1 MSAFLNL
8 IALISLITSIVF
20 FVKGFK
26 NKPKFKKAAL
36 FFCATWVL
44 WFVSAMIDPEPT
56 KVNGK
61 QETKAEDKQEEKQE
75 TETKKEERVKQ
86 EEIKKQQE
94 TEKKMK
100 QEETEKQLEAEEKM
114 KQEVAKKQKE
124 TEEKMKQ
131 EETKKQKE
139 AEEKVKQE
147 EAKKKQEA
155 EEKVKQE
162 EAKKKQEVEEK
173 AKEEETKKQLEAEQT
188 KDSGLNEAQAQEK
201 AEQLKLA
208 QGQGARN
215 KDVKLSQLG
224 VQTIKD
230 GIKYTT
236 PVQDIHIEA
245 KDSLTR
251 IVAIMPVGTTK
262 EKAKEV
268 GDSLARQVASFG
280 TMGLYVDLNSPSKD
294 YLGEYWE
301 NFSGDIGIF
310 DSNEK
315 QLARGY
321 INKLNPTKIKW

>member
-26 NKPKFKKAAL
+26 NKLKFKKAAL

-44 WFVSAMIDPEPT
+44 WFVSAMVDPEPT

-61 QETKAEDKQEEKQE
+61 RGTKAEDKQEAKQG
-75 TETKKEERVKQ
+75 
-86 EEIKKQQE
+86 
-94 TEKKMK
+94 
-100 QEETEKQLEAEEKM
+100 
-114 KQEVAKKQKE
+114 
-124 TEEKMKQ
+124 
-131 EETKKQKE
+131 

-147 EAKKKQEA
+147 EAKKQQEAEEKVRQEEAKKQQEVEEKVKQEEAKKQQEA

-162 EAKKKQEVEEK
+162 ETKKQQELDEK
-173 AKEEETKKQLEAEQT
+173 AKEEETKKQQEAEQT

-201 AEQLKLA
+201 AEQLKMA

-236 PVQDIHIEA
+236 SVQDIHIEA

-262 EKAKEV
+262 EQAKEV

-280 TMGLYVDLNSPSKD
+280 TLGLYVDLHSPSKE

>member
-26 NKPKFKKAAL
+26 NKLKFKKAAL

-44 WFVSAMIDPEPT
+44 WFVSAMVDPEPT

-61 QETKAEDKQEEKQE
+61 RGTKAEDKQEAKQE
-75 TETKKEERVKQ
+75 AEEKVKQ
-86 EEIKKQQE
+86 EKAKKQQE
-94 TEKKMK
+94 
-100 QEETEKQLEAEEKM
+100 AEEKVR
-114 KQEVAKKQKE
+114 QEEAKKQQE
-124 TEEKMKQ
+124 VEEKVRQ
-131 EETKKQKE
+131 EEAKKQQEVEEKVRQEE
-139 AEEKVKQE
+139 AKKQQEVEEKVRQEEAKKQQEVEEKVKQE
-147 EAKKKQEA
+147 EAKKQQELD
-155 EEKVKQE
+155 
-162 EAKKKQEVEEK
+162 EK
-173 AKEEETKKQLEAEQT
+173 AKEEEIKKQQEAEQT

-201 AEQLKLA
+201 AEQLKMA

-236 PVQDIHIEA
+236 SVQDIHIEA

-262 EKAKEV
+262 EQAKEV

-280 TMGLYVDLNSPSKD
+280 TLGLYVDLHSPSTE

>member
-1 MSAFLNL
+1 MSALLNL

-20 FVKGFK
+20 LGKGFK

-61 QETKAEDKQEEKQE
+61 QEAKAEDKQEAKQE
-75 TETKKEERVKQ
+75 TETKKEEQ
-86 EEIKKQQE
+86 
-94 TEKKMK
+94 
-100 QEETEKQLEAEEKM
+100 A
-114 KQEVAKKQKE
+114 
-124 TEEKMKQ
+124 
-131 EETKKQKE
+131 
-139 AEEKVKQE
+139 KQE

-155 EEKVKQE
+155 EEKMQQE
-162 EAKKKQEVEEK
+162 ETKKKQEVEE
-173 AKEEETKKQLEAEQT
+173 T
-188 KDSGLNEAQAQEK
+188 KDSGLNEAQTQAQEK
-201 AEQLKLA
+201 VEQLKSA
-208 QGQGARN
+208 QGQGARS
-215 KDVKLSQLG
+215 KDFKLSQLG

-262 EKAKEV
+262 EQAKEV

-280 TMGLYVDLNSPSKD
+280 TMGLYVDLHSPSKD

>member
-1 MSAFLNL
+1 MEYKNNLEEIHMSAFLNL

-36 FFCATWVL
+36 FFCATWAL

-61 QETKAEDKQEEKQE
+61 QED
-75 TETKKEERVKQ
+75 
-86 EEIKKQQE
+86 
-94 TEKKMK
+94 
-100 QEETEKQLEAEEKM
+100 
-114 KQEVAKKQKE
+114 
-124 TEEKMKQ
+124 
-131 EETKKQKE
+131 
-139 AEEKVKQE
+139 KQE
-147 EAKKKQEA
+147 EAKKQQEA
-155 EEKVKQE
+155 EEKKKQE
-162 EAKKKQEVEEK
+162 EAKKQQEVEEK
-173 AKEEETKKQLEAEQT
+173 KKQEEANKQQEVEEKEKEEETKKQQEAEQA
-188 KDSGLNEAQAQEK
+188 KDSGLNEVQAQEK

-230 GIKYTT
+230 GIQYTT

-262 EKAKEV
+262 EQAKEV

-280 TMGLYVDLNSPSKD
+280 TMGLYVDLHSPSKD

-321 INKLNPTKIKW
+321 IDKLNPTKIKW

>member
-26 NKPKFKKAAL
+26 NKLKFKKAAL
-36 FFCATWVL
+36 LFCATWVL
-44 WFVSAMIDPEPT
+44 WFVSAMADPEPT

-61 QETKAEDKQEEKQE
+61 RGTKAEDKQE
-75 TETKKEERVKQ
+75 
-86 EEIKKQQE
+86 
-94 TEKKMK
+94 
-100 QEETEKQLEAEEKM
+100 A
-114 KQEVAKKQKE
+114 
-124 TEEKMKQ
+124 
-131 EETKKQKE
+131 
-139 AEEKVKQE
+139 
-147 EAKKKQEA
+147 KQEA

-162 EAKKKQEVEEK
+162 EAKKQEEAEEKVRQEEAKKQQEVEEKVKQEEAKKQQEAEEKVKQEETKKQQELDEK
-173 AKEEETKKQLEAEQT
+173 AKEEETKKLQEAEQT

-201 AEQLKLA
+201 AEQLKMV

-236 PVQDIHIEA
+236 SVQDIHIEA

-262 EKAKEV
+262 EQAKEV

-280 TMGLYVDLNSPSKD
+280 TLGLYVDLHSPSK
-294 YLGEYWE
+294 EYWE

>member
-20 FVKGFK
+20 FGKGFK

-61 QETKAEDKQEEKQE
+61 QEAKAEDKQEEKQE
-75 TETKKEERVKQ
+75 TETKKEEKA
-86 EEIKKQQE
+86 
-94 TEKKMK
+94 K
-100 QEETEKQLEAEEKM
+100 QEETKKKQEAEEKAKQEETKKKQEAEEKM
-114 KQEVAKKQKE
+114 KL
-124 TEEKMKQ
+124 
-131 EETKKQKE
+131 
-139 AEEKVKQE
+139 E

-155 EEKVKQE
+155 EEKAKQEETKKKQEAEEKIKQE

-173 AKEEETKKQLEAEQT
+173 MKQEEAKKKQEVEETK
-188 KDSGLNEAQAQEK
+188 DSELNEAQAQEK
-201 AEQLKLA
+201 AEQSKIA

-262 EKAKEV
+262 EQAKEV

-280 TMGLYVDLNSPSKD
+280 TMGLYVDLHSPSKD

>member
-61 QETKAEDKQEEKQE
+61 QET
-75 TETKKEERVKQ
+75 ETKKEEKAKQ
-86 EEIKKQQE
+86 EEDKKQQ
-94 TEKKMK
+94 
-100 QEETEKQLEAEEKM
+100 EAEEKM
-114 KQEVAKKQKE
+114 KQEEAKKQQE
-124 TEEKMKQ
+124 AEEKMKQ
-131 EETKKQKE
+131 EEAKKQQE
-139 AEEKVKQE
+139 AEEKMKQE
-147 EAKKKQEA
+147 EAKKQQEA
-155 EEKVKQE
+155 EEKMKQE
-162 EAKKKQEVEEK
+162 EAKKQQEAEEKMKQEEAKKQQEAEEK
-173 AKEEETKKQLEAEQT
+173 MKQEEAKKQQEAEQA
-188 KDSGLNEAQAQEK
+188 KDSGLNEVQAQEK

-262 EKAKEV
+262 EQAKEV

-280 TMGLYVDLNSPSKD
+280 TMGLYVDLHSPSKD

>member
-20 FVKGFK
+20 FWKGFK

-61 QETKAEDKQEEKQE
+61 QEAKAEDKQEGKQK
-75 TETKKEERVKQ
+75 TETKKEEKA
-86 EEIKKQQE
+86 
-94 TEKKMK
+94 K
-100 QEETEKQLEAEEKM
+100 QEET
-114 KQEVAKKQKE
+114 
-124 TEEKMKQ
+124 
-131 EETKKQKE
+131 
-139 AEEKVKQE
+139 
-147 EAKKKQEA
+147 KKKQEA
-155 EEKVKQE
+155 EEKAKQEETKKKQEAEEKMKQE

-173 AKEEETKKQLEAEQT
+173 MKQEEAKKKQEVEETK
-188 KDSGLNEAQAQEK
+188 DSELNEAQAQEK
-201 AEQLKLA
+201 AEQLKIA

-262 EKAKEV
+262 EQAKEV

-280 TMGLYVDLNSPSKD
+280 TMGLYVDLHSPSKD

>member
-1 MSAFLNL
+1 MEYKNNLEEIHMSAFLNL

-26 NKPKFKKAAL
+26 NKPKFKKATL
-36 FFCATWVL
+36 FFCATWAL

-61 QETKAEDKQEEKQE
+61 QQNKQE
-75 TETKKEERVKQ
+75 
-86 EEIKKQQE
+86 
-94 TEKKMK
+94 
-100 QEETEKQLEAEEKM
+100 EAEEK
-114 KQEVAKKQKE
+114 K
-124 TEEKMKQ
+124 
-131 EETKKQKE
+131 
-139 AEEKVKQE
+139 KQE
-147 EAKKKQEA
+147 EAKKQQEV
-155 EEKVKQE
+155 EEKKKQE
-162 EAKKKQEVEEK
+162 EAKKQQEVEEK
-173 AKEEETKKQLEAEQT
+173 KKQEEAKKQQEVEEKKKQEEAKKQQEVEEKEKEEETKKQQEAEQA
-188 KDSGLNEAQAQEK
+188 KDSGLNEVQAQEK

-230 GIKYTT
+230 GIQYTT

-251 IVAIMPVGTTK
+251 IVAIMPAGTTK
-262 EKAKEV
+262 EQAKEV

-280 TMGLYVDLNSPSKD
+280 TMGLYVDLHSPSKD

-315 QLARGY
+315 KLARGY
-321 INKLNPTKIKW
+321 IDKLNPTKIKW

>member
-61 QETKAEDKQEEKQE
+61 QETEP
-75 TETKKEERVKQ
+75 KKEEK
-86 EEIKKQQE
+86 
-94 TEKKMK
+94 
-100 QEETEKQLEAEEKM
+100 A
-114 KQEVAKKQKE
+114 
-124 TEEKMKQ
+124 
-131 EETKKQKE
+131 
-139 AEEKVKQE
+139 KQE
-147 EAKKKQEA
+147 EAKKQQEA

-162 EAKKKQEVEEK
+162 EAKKQQEVEEK
-173 AKEEETKKQLEAEQT
+173 MKQEEAKKQQEAEEKMKQEEAKKQQEVEEKMKQEEAKKQQEAEEKMKQEEAKKQQEAEQA
-188 KDSGLNEAQAQEK
+188 KDSGLNEVQAQEK

-262 EKAKEV
+262 EQAKEV

-280 TMGLYVDLNSPSKD
+280 TMGLYVDLHSPSKD

>member
-61 QETKAEDKQEEKQE
+61 QEDKQEAKQE
-75 TETKKEERVKQ
+75 TETKKEEK
-86 EEIKKQQE
+86 
-94 TEKKMK
+94 
-100 QEETEKQLEAEEKM
+100 A
-114 KQEVAKKQKE
+114 
-124 TEEKMKQ
+124 
-131 EETKKQKE
+131 
-139 AEEKVKQE
+139 KQE
-147 EAKKKQEA
+147 EAKKQQEA
-155 EEKVKQE
+155 EEKKKQE
-162 EAKKKQEVEEK
+162 EAKKQQEVEEK
-173 AKEEETKKQLEAEQT
+173 EKQEEAKKQQEVEEKKKQEEAKKQQEVEEKEKEKEEETQKEQEAEQA
-188 KDSGLNEAQAQEK
+188 KDSGLNEVQAQEK

-230 GIKYTT
+230 GIQYTT

-262 EKAKEV
+262 EQAKEV

-280 TMGLYVDLNSPSKD
+280 TMGLYVDLHSPSKD

-321 INKLNPTKIKW
+321 IDKLNPTKIKW

>member
-44 WFVSAMIDPEPT
+44 WFISAMVDPEPT

-61 QETKAEDKQEEKQE
+61 RETKAEDKQEAKQE
-75 TETKKEERVKQ
+75 TETKKEEKTKQ
-86 EEIKKQQE
+86 EEAKKQQE
-94 TEKKMK
+94 AEEKEK
-100 QEETEKQLEAEEKM
+100 QEEAKKQQEAEEK
-114 KQEVAKKQKE
+114 A
-124 TEEKMKQ
+124 KQ
-131 EETKKQKE
+131 EETKKQQE
-139 AEEKVKQE
+139 AEEKEKQE
-147 EAKKKQEA
+147 EAKKQ
-155 EEKVKQE
+155 
-162 EAKKKQEVEEK
+162 QEVEEK
-173 AKEEETKKQLEAEQT
+173 AKEEEIKKQQEAEQT
-188 KDSGLNEAQAQEK
+188 KDSELNEAQAQEK
-201 AEQLKLA
+201 AEQLKMA
-208 QGQGARN
+208 QGEGARN
-215 KDVKLSQLG
+215 KDIKLSQLG

-236 PVQDIHIEA
+236 SVQDIHIEA

-262 EKAKEV
+262 EQAKQV

-280 TMGLYVDLNSPSKD
+280 TLGLYVDLHSPSKD

-301 NFSGDIGIF
+301 NFSGDIGMF

>member
-26 NKPKFKKAAL
+26 NKLKFKKAAL

-44 WFVSAMIDPEPT
+44 WFVSAMVDPEPT

-61 QETKAEDKQEEKQE
+61 RGTKAEDKQE
-75 TETKKEERVKQ
+75 
-86 EEIKKQQE
+86 
-94 TEKKMK
+94 
-100 QEETEKQLEAEEKM
+100 A
-114 KQEVAKKQKE
+114 
-124 TEEKMKQ
+124 
-131 EETKKQKE
+131 
-139 AEEKVKQE
+139 
-147 EAKKKQEA
+147 KQEA

-162 EAKKKQEVEEK
+162 EAKKQQEAEEKVRQEEAKKQQEVEEKVKQEEAKKQQEAEEKVKQEETKKQQELDEK
-173 AKEEETKKQLEAEQT
+173 AKEEETKKQQEAEQT

-201 AEQLKLA
+201 AEQLKMA

-215 KDVKLSQLG
+215 KDIKLSQLG

-236 PVQDIHIEA
+236 SVQDIHIEA

-280 TMGLYVDLNSPSKD
+280 TLGLYVDLHSPSKE

>member
-100 QEETEKQLEAEEKM
+100 QEETEKQLE
-114 KQEVAKKQKE
+114 

-131 EETKKQKE
+131 EETKKQK
-139 AEEKVKQE
+139 
-147 EAKKKQEA
+147 EA

>member
-36 FFCATWVL
+36 FFCATWAL

-61 QETKAEDKQEEKQE
+61 QED
-75 TETKKEERVKQ
+75 
-86 EEIKKQQE
+86 
-94 TEKKMK
+94 
-100 QEETEKQLEAEEKM
+100 
-114 KQEVAKKQKE
+114 
-124 TEEKMKQ
+124 
-131 EETKKQKE
+131 
-139 AEEKVKQE
+139 KQE
-147 EAKKKQEA
+147 EAKKQQEA
-155 EEKVKQE
+155 EEKKKQE
-162 EAKKKQEVEEK
+162 EAKKQQEAEEKKKQEEAKKQQEAEEKKKQEEAKKQQEVEEK
-173 AKEEETKKQLEAEQT
+173 KKQEEAKKQLEVEEKKKQEEAKKQLEVEEKEKEKEKEEETKKQQEAEQA
-188 KDSGLNEAQAQEK
+188 KDSGLNEVQAQEK

-230 GIKYTT
+230 GIQYTT

-262 EKAKEV
+262 EQAKEV

-280 TMGLYVDLNSPSKD
+280 TMGLYVDLHSPSKD

-321 INKLNPTKIKW
+321 IDKLNPTKIKW

>member
-44 WFVSAMIDPEPT
+44 WFISAMVDPEPT

-61 QETKAEDKQEEKQE
+61 RETKAEDKQEAKQE
-75 TETKKEERVKQ
+75 TETKKEEKTKQ
-86 EEIKKQQE
+86 EEAKKQQ
-94 TEKKMK
+94 
-100 QEETEKQLEAEEKM
+100 
-114 KQEVAKKQKE
+114 
-124 TEEKMKQ
+124 
-131 EETKKQKE
+131 E

-147 EAKKKQEA
+147 ETKKQQEA

-162 EAKKKQEVEEK
+162 EAKKQQEVEEK
-173 AKEEETKKQLEAEQT
+173 AKEEEIKKQQEAEQT
-188 KDSGLNEAQAQEK
+188 KDSELNEAQAQEK
-201 AEQLKLA
+201 AEQLKMA
-208 QGQGARN
+208 QGEGARN
-215 KDVKLSQLG
+215 KDIKLSQLG

-236 PVQDIHIEA
+236 SVQDIHIEA

-262 EKAKEV
+262 EQAKQV

-280 TMGLYVDLNSPSKD
+280 TLGLYVDLHSPSKD

>member
-1 MSAFLNL
+1 
-8 IALISLITSIVF
+8 
-20 FVKGFK
+20 
-26 NKPKFKKAAL
+26 
-36 FFCATWVL
+36 
-44 WFVSAMIDPEPT
+44 MIDPEPT

-61 QETKAEDKQEEKQE
+61 QEDKQEAKQE
-75 TETKKEERVKQ
+75 TETKKEEK
-86 EEIKKQQE
+86 
-94 TEKKMK
+94 
-100 QEETEKQLEAEEKM
+100 A
-114 KQEVAKKQKE
+114 
-124 TEEKMKQ
+124 
-131 EETKKQKE
+131 
-139 AEEKVKQE
+139 KQE
-147 EAKKKQEA
+147 EAKKQQEA
-155 EEKVKQE
+155 EEKKKQE
-162 EAKKKQEVEEK
+162 EAKKQQEVEEK
-173 AKEEETKKQLEAEQT
+173 EKQEEAKKQQEVEEKKKQEEAKKQQEVEEKEKEKEEETQKEQEAEQA
-188 KDSGLNEAQAQEK
+188 KDSGLNEVQAQEK

-230 GIKYTT
+230 GIQYTT

-262 EKAKEV
+262 EQAKEV

-280 TMGLYVDLNSPSKD
+280 TMGLYVDLHSPSKD

-310 DSNEK
+310 DNNEK

-321 INKLNPTKIKW
+321 IDKLNPTKIKW

>member
-26 NKPKFKKAAL
+26 NKPKFKKATL

-61 QETKAEDKQEEKQE
+61 QEAKVADKQEAKQE
-75 TETKKEERVKQ
+75 IETKKEEKAKQ
-86 EEIKKQQE
+86 EEAKKQQ
-94 TEKKMK
+94 
-100 QEETEKQLEAEEKM
+100 EAEEKM
-114 KQEVAKKQKE
+114 KQEEAKKQQE
-124 TEEKMKQ
+124 AEEKMKQ
-131 EETKKQKE
+131 EEAKKQQE
-139 AEEKVKQE
+139 AEEKMKQE
-147 EAKKKQEA
+147 EAKKQQEA
-155 EEKVKQE
+155 EEK
-162 EAKKKQEVEEK
+162 EK
-173 AKEEETKKQLEAEQT
+173 EKEKEEETKKQQEAEQA
-188 KDSGLNEAQAQEK
+188 KDNGLNEVQAQEK

-230 GIKYTT
+230 GIQYTT

-251 IVAIMPVGTTK
+251 IVAIMPAGTTK
-262 EKAKEV
+262 EQAKEV

-280 TMGLYVDLNSPSKD
+280 TMGLYVDLHSPSKD

-321 INKLNPTKIKW
+321 IDKLNPTKIKW

>member
-61 QETKAEDKQEEKQE
+61 QETEP
-75 TETKKEERVKQ
+75 KKEEK
-86 EEIKKQQE
+86 
-94 TEKKMK
+94 
-100 QEETEKQLEAEEKM
+100 A
-114 KQEVAKKQKE
+114 
-124 TEEKMKQ
+124 
-131 EETKKQKE
+131 
-139 AEEKVKQE
+139 KQE
-147 EAKKKQEA
+147 EAKKQQEA

-162 EAKKKQEVEEK
+162 EVEEKMKQEEAKKQQEAEEKMKQEEAKKQQEAEEKRKQEEAKKQQEVEEK
-173 AKEEETKKQLEAEQT
+173 MKQEEAKKQQEAEEKRKQEEAKKQQEAEQA
-188 KDSGLNEAQAQEK
+188 KDSGLNEVQAQEK

-262 EKAKEV
+262 EQAKEV

-280 TMGLYVDLNSPSKD
+280 TMGLYVDLHSPSKD

>member
-26 NKPKFKKAAL
+26 NKPKFKKATL
-36 FFCATWVL
+36 FFCATWAL

-61 QETKAEDKQEEKQE
+61 QQNKQE
-75 TETKKEERVKQ
+75 
-86 EEIKKQQE
+86 
-94 TEKKMK
+94 
-100 QEETEKQLEAEEKM
+100 EAEEK
-114 KQEVAKKQKE
+114 K
-124 TEEKMKQ
+124 
-131 EETKKQKE
+131 
-139 AEEKVKQE
+139 KQE
-147 EAKKKQEA
+147 EAKKQQEV
-155 EEKVKQE
+155 EEKKKQE
-162 EAKKKQEVEEK
+162 EAKKQQEVEEK
-173 AKEEETKKQLEAEQT
+173 KKQEEAKKQQEVEEKKKQEEAKKRQEVEEKEKEEETEKQQEAEQA
-188 KDSGLNEAQAQEK
+188 KDSGLNEVQAQEK

-230 GIKYTT
+230 GIQYTT

-251 IVAIMPVGTTK
+251 IVAIMPAGTTK
-262 EKAKEV
+262 EQAKEV

-280 TMGLYVDLNSPSKD
+280 TMGLYVDLHSPSKD

-321 INKLNPTKIKW
+321 IDKLNPTKIKW

>member
-1 MSAFLNL
+1 MEYKNNLEGIHMSAFLNL

-26 NKPKFKKAAL
+26 NKTKFKKAAL

-61 QETKAEDKQEEKQE
+61 QEDKQEAKQE
-75 TETKKEERVKQ
+75 TETKKEEK
-86 EEIKKQQE
+86 
-94 TEKKMK
+94 
-100 QEETEKQLEAEEKM
+100 A
-114 KQEVAKKQKE
+114 
-124 TEEKMKQ
+124 
-131 EETKKQKE
+131 
-139 AEEKVKQE
+139 KQE
-147 EAKKKQEA
+147 EAKKQQEA
-155 EEKVKQE
+155 EEKKKQE
-162 EAKKKQEVEEK
+162 EAKKQQEVEEK
-173 AKEEETKKQLEAEQT
+173 EKQEEAKKQQEVEEKKKQEEAKKQQEVEEKEKEKEEETQKEQEAEQA
-188 KDSGLNEAQAQEK
+188 KDSGLNEVQAQEK

-230 GIKYTT
+230 GIQYTT

-262 EKAKEV
+262 EQAKEV

-280 TMGLYVDLNSPSKD
+280 TMGLYVDLHSPSKD

-310 DSNEK
+310 DNNEK

-321 INKLNPTKIKW
+321 IDKLNPTKIKW

>member
-1 MSAFLNL
+1 MEYKNNLEGIHMSAFLNL

-26 NKPKFKKAAL
+26 NKTKFKKAAL

-61 QETKAEDKQEEKQE
+61 QEDKQEAKQE
-75 TETKKEERVKQ
+75 TETKKEEK
-86 EEIKKQQE
+86 
-94 TEKKMK
+94 
-100 QEETEKQLEAEEKM
+100 A
-114 KQEVAKKQKE
+114 
-124 TEEKMKQ
+124 
-131 EETKKQKE
+131 
-139 AEEKVKQE
+139 KQE
-147 EAKKKQEA
+147 EAKKQQEA
-155 EEKVKQE
+155 EEKKKQE
-162 EAKKKQEVEEK
+162 EAKKQQEVEEK
-173 AKEEETKKQLEAEQT
+173 EKQEEAKKQQEVEEKEKEKEEETQKEQEAEQA
-188 KDSGLNEAQAQEK
+188 KDSGLNEVQAQEK

-230 GIKYTT
+230 GIQYTT

-262 EKAKEV
+262 EQAKEV

-280 TMGLYVDLNSPSKD
+280 TMGLYVDLHSPSKD

-310 DSNEK
+310 DNNEK

-321 INKLNPTKIKW
+321 IDKLNPTKIKW

>member
-26 NKPKFKKAAL
+26 NKPKFKKATL

-61 QETKAEDKQEEKQE
+61 QEAKAVDKQEAKQE
-75 TETKKEERVKQ
+75 IETKK
-86 EEIKKQQE
+86 
-94 TEKKMK
+94 
-100 QEETEKQLEAEEKM
+100 
-114 KQEVAKKQKE
+114 
-124 TEEKMKQ
+124 
-131 EETKKQKE
+131 
-139 AEEKVKQE
+139 EEKVKQE
-147 EAKKKQEA
+147 EAKKQQEA

-162 EAKKKQEVEEK
+162 EAKKQQEAEEKMKQEEVKKQQEAEEK
-173 AKEEETKKQLEAEQT
+173 IKQEEVKKQQEAEEKIKQEEVKKQQEAEEK
-188 KDSGLNEAQAQEK
+188 KDSGLNEVQAQEK

-236 PVQDIHIEA
+236 PAQDIHIEA

-280 TMGLYVDLNSPSKD
+280 TMGLYVDLRSPSKD

>member
-61 QETKAEDKQEEKQE
+61 QEDKQEAKQE
-75 TETKKEERVKQ
+75 TETKKEEK
-86 EEIKKQQE
+86 
-94 TEKKMK
+94 
-100 QEETEKQLEAEEKM
+100 A
-114 KQEVAKKQKE
+114 
-124 TEEKMKQ
+124 
-131 EETKKQKE
+131 
-139 AEEKVKQE
+139 KQE
-147 EAKKKQEA
+147 EAKKQQEA
-155 EEKVKQE
+155 EEKKKQE
-162 EAKKKQEVEEK
+162 EAKKQQEVEEK
-173 AKEEETKKQLEAEQT
+173 EKQEEAKKQQEVEEKKKQEEAKKQQEVEEKQKEKEKEKEEETQKEQEAEQA
-188 KDSGLNEAQAQEK
+188 KDSGLNEVQAQEK

-230 GIKYTT
+230 GIQYTT

-262 EKAKEV
+262 EQAKEV

-280 TMGLYVDLNSPSKD
+280 TMGLYVDLHSPSKD

-321 INKLNPTKIKW
+321 IDKLNPTKIKW

>member
-26 NKPKFKKAAL
+26 NKPKFKKATL

-61 QETKAEDKQEEKQE
+61 QENKQEEA
-75 TETKKEERVKQ
+75 
-86 EEIKKQQE
+86 KKQQE
-94 TEKKMK
+94 VEGKKK
-100 QEETEKQLEAEEKM
+100 QEE
-114 KQEVAKKQKE
+114 AKKQQEVEGK
-124 TEEKMKQ
+124 KKQ
-131 EETKKQKE
+131 EETKKQQE
-139 AEEKVKQE
+139 VEEKKKQE
-147 EAKKKQEA
+147 EAKKQ
-155 EEKVKQE
+155 
-162 EAKKKQEVEEK
+162 QEVEEK
-173 AKEEETKKQLEAEQT
+173 EKEKEKEEETKKQQEAEQA
-188 KDSGLNEAQAQEK
+188 KDNGLNEVQAQEK

-230 GIKYTT
+230 GIQYTT

-251 IVAIMPVGTTK
+251 IVAIMPAGTTK
-262 EKAKEV
+262 EQAKEV

-280 TMGLYVDLNSPSKD
+280 TMGLYVDLHSPSKD

-321 INKLNPTKIKW
+321 IDKLNPTKIKW

>member
-1 MSAFLNL
+1 MNKIIKQKVEYKNNLEGIHMSAFLNL

-61 QETKAEDKQEEKQE
+61 QEDKQEAKQE
-75 TETKKEERVKQ
+75 TETKKEEK
-86 EEIKKQQE
+86 
-94 TEKKMK
+94 
-100 QEETEKQLEAEEKM
+100 A
-114 KQEVAKKQKE
+114 
-124 TEEKMKQ
+124 
-131 EETKKQKE
+131 
-139 AEEKVKQE
+139 KQE
-147 EAKKKQEA
+147 EAKKQQEA
-155 EEKVKQE
+155 EEKKKQE
-162 EAKKKQEVEEK
+162 EAKKQQEVEEK
-173 AKEEETKKQLEAEQT
+173 EKQEEAKKQQEVEEKKKQEEAKKQQEVEEKEKEKEEETQKEQEAEQA
-188 KDSGLNEAQAQEK
+188 KDSGLNEVQAQEK

-230 GIKYTT
+230 GIQYTT

-262 EKAKEV
+262 EQAKEV

-280 TMGLYVDLNSPSKD
+280 TMGLYVDLHSPSKD

-321 INKLNPTKIKW
+321 IDKLNPTKIKW

>member
-26 NKPKFKKAAL
+26 NKPKFKKATL
-36 FFCATWVL
+36 FFCATWAL

-61 QETKAEDKQEEKQE
+61 QQNKQEEVE
-75 TETKKEERVKQ
+75 
-86 EEIKKQQE
+86 
-94 TEKKMK
+94 EKK
-100 QEETEKQLEAEEKM
+100 
-114 KQEVAKKQKE
+114 
-124 TEEKMKQ
+124 
-131 EETKKQKE
+131 
-139 AEEKVKQE
+139 KQE
-147 EAKKKQEA
+147 EAKKQQEV
-155 EEKVKQE
+155 EEKKKQE
-162 EAKKKQEVEEK
+162 EAKKQQEVEEK
-173 AKEEETKKQLEAEQT
+173 KKQEEAKKQQEVEEKEKEEETKKQQEAEQA
-188 KDSGLNEAQAQEK
+188 KDSGLNEVQAQEK

-230 GIKYTT
+230 GIQYTT

-251 IVAIMPVGTTK
+251 IVAIMPAGTTK
-262 EKAKEV
+262 EQAKEV

-280 TMGLYVDLNSPSKD
+280 TMGLYVDLHSPSKD

-315 QLARGY
+315 KLARGY
-321 INKLNPTKIKW
+321 IDKLNPTKIKW

>member
-1 MSAFLNL
+1 MEYKNNLEGIHLSAFLNL

-36 FFCATWVL
+36 FFCATWAL

-61 QETKAEDKQEEKQE
+61 QED
-75 TETKKEERVKQ
+75 
-86 EEIKKQQE
+86 
-94 TEKKMK
+94 
-100 QEETEKQLEAEEKM
+100 
-114 KQEVAKKQKE
+114 
-124 TEEKMKQ
+124 
-131 EETKKQKE
+131 
-139 AEEKVKQE
+139 KQE
-147 EAKKKQEA
+147 EAKKQQEA
-155 EEKVKQE
+155 EEKKKQE
-162 EAKKKQEVEEK
+162 EAKKQQEVEEK
-173 AKEEETKKQLEAEQT
+173 EKEKEKEEETKKQQEAEQA
-188 KDSGLNEAQAQEK
+188 KDSGLNEVQAQEK

-230 GIKYTT
+230 GIQYTT

-262 EKAKEV
+262 EQAKEV

-280 TMGLYVDLNSPSKD
+280 TMGLYVDLHSPSKD

-321 INKLNPTKIKW
+321 IDKLNPTKIKW

>member
-56 KVNGK
+56 RVNG
-61 QETKAEDKQEEKQE
+61 KQE
-75 TETKKEERVKQ
+75 TETKKEEKAKQ
-86 EEIKKQQE
+86 EEAKKQQ
-94 TEKKMK
+94 
-100 QEETEKQLEAEEKM
+100 EAEEKM
-114 KQEVAKKQKE
+114 KQEEAKKQQE
-124 TEEKMKQ
+124 AEEKMKQ
-131 EETKKQKE
+131 EEAKKQQE
-139 AEEKVKQE
+139 AEEKMKQE
-147 EAKKKQEA
+147 EAKKQ
-155 EEKVKQE
+155 
-162 EAKKKQEVEEK
+162 QEVEEKAKEK
-173 AKEEETKKQLEAEQT
+173 AKEEETKKQQEAEQA
-188 KDSGLNEAQAQEK
+188 KDSGLNEVQAQEK

-262 EKAKEV
+262 EQAKEV

-280 TMGLYVDLNSPSKD
+280 TMGLYADLHSPSKD

-321 INKLNPTKIKW
+321 IDKLNPTKIKW

>member
-26 NKPKFKKAAL
+26 NKLKFKKAAL

-44 WFVSAMIDPEPT
+44 WFVSAMVDPEPT

-61 QETKAEDKQEEKQE
+61 RGTKAEDKQE
-75 TETKKEERVKQ
+75 
-86 EEIKKQQE
+86 
-94 TEKKMK
+94 
-100 QEETEKQLEAEEKM
+100 A
-114 KQEVAKKQKE
+114 
-124 TEEKMKQ
+124 
-131 EETKKQKE
+131 
-139 AEEKVKQE
+139 
-147 EAKKKQEA
+147 KQEA

-162 EAKKKQEVEEK
+162 EAKKQQGAEEKVKQEEAKKQQEAEEKVKQEEAKKQQEAEEKVKQEETKKQQELDEK
-173 AKEEETKKQLEAEQT
+173 AKEEETKKLQEAEQT

-201 AEQLKLA
+201 AEQLKMA

-236 PVQDIHIEA
+236 SVQDIHIEA

-262 EKAKEV
+262 EQAKEV

-280 TMGLYVDLNSPSKD
+280 TLGLYVDLHSPSKE

>member
-1 MSAFLNL
+1 MEYKNNLEGIHLSAFLNL

-36 FFCATWVL
+36 FFCATWAL

-61 QETKAEDKQEEKQE
+61 QED
-75 TETKKEERVKQ
+75 
-86 EEIKKQQE
+86 
-94 TEKKMK
+94 
-100 QEETEKQLEAEEKM
+100 
-114 KQEVAKKQKE
+114 
-124 TEEKMKQ
+124 
-131 EETKKQKE
+131 
-139 AEEKVKQE
+139 KQE
-147 EAKKKQEA
+147 EAKKQQEA
-155 EEKVKQE
+155 EEKKKQE
-162 EAKKKQEVEEK
+162 EAKKQQEAEEKKKQEEAKKQQEVEEK
-173 AKEEETKKQLEAEQT
+173 AKEKEKEEETKKQQEAEQA
-188 KDSGLNEAQAQEK
+188 KDSGLNEVQAQEK

-230 GIKYTT
+230 GIQYTT

-262 EKAKEV
+262 EQAKEV

-280 TMGLYVDLNSPSKD
+280 TMGLYVDLHSPSKD

-321 INKLNPTKIKW
+321 IDKLNPTKIKW

>member
-20 FVKGFK
+20 FGKGFK

-44 WFVSAMIDPEPT
+44 WFVSAMLDPEPT

-61 QETKAEDKQEEKQE
+61 QEAKAEDKQEEKQE
-75 TETKKEERVKQ
+75 TETKKEEKA
-86 EEIKKQQE
+86 
-94 TEKKMK
+94 K
-100 QEETEKQLEAEEKM
+100 QEETKK
-114 KQEVAKKQKE
+114 KQEA
-124 TEEKMKQ
+124 EEKMKQ
-131 EETKKQKE
+131 EETKKKQE
-139 AEEKVKQE
+139 AEEKMKQE

-155 EEKVKQE
+155 EEKMKQE

-173 AKEEETKKQLEAEQT
+173 
-188 KDSGLNEAQAQEK
+188 KDSELNEAQAQEK
-201 AEQLKLA
+201 AEQSKIA

-262 EKAKEV
+262 EQAKEV

-280 TMGLYVDLNSPSKD
+280 TMGLYVDLHSPSKD

>member
-1 MSAFLNL
+1 
-8 IALISLITSIVF
+8 
-20 FVKGFK
+20 
-26 NKPKFKKAAL
+26 
-36 FFCATWVL
+36 
-44 WFVSAMIDPEPT
+44 MIDPEPT

-61 QETKAEDKQEEKQE
+61 QEAKAEDKQEEKQE

-131 EETKKQKE
+131 EETKKQK
-139 AEEKVKQE
+139 
-147 EAKKKQEA
+147 EA

>member
-44 WFVSAMIDPEPT
+44 WFISAMVDPEPT

-61 QETKAEDKQEEKQE
+61 RETNAEDKQEAKQE
-75 TETKKEERVKQ
+75 TETKKEEKTKQ
-86 EEIKKQQE
+86 EEAKKQQ
-94 TEKKMK
+94 
-100 QEETEKQLEAEEKM
+100 
-114 KQEVAKKQKE
+114 
-124 TEEKMKQ
+124 
-131 EETKKQKE
+131 E

-147 EAKKKQEA
+147 ETKKQQEA

-162 EAKKKQEVEEK
+162 EAKKQQEAEEKVKQEEAKKQQEVEEK
-173 AKEEETKKQLEAEQT
+173 AKEEEIKKQQEAEQT
-188 KDSGLNEAQAQEK
+188 KDSELNEAQAQEK
-201 AEQLKLA
+201 AEQLKMA
-208 QGQGARN
+208 QGEGARN
-215 KDVKLSQLG
+215 KDIKLSQLG

-236 PVQDIHIEA
+236 SVQDIHIEA

-262 EKAKEV
+262 EQAKQV

-280 TMGLYVDLNSPSKD
+280 TLGLYVDLHSPSKD

>member
-1 MSAFLNL
+1 MPAFLNL

-61 QETKAEDKQEEKQE
+61 QEAKAEDKQEEKQE
-75 TETKKEERVKQ
+75 TETKKEE
-86 EEIKKQQE
+86 
-94 TEKKMK
+94 KMK
-100 QEETEKQLEAEEKM
+100 QEET
-114 KQEVAKKQKE
+114 KKQQE
-124 TEEKMKQ
+124 AEEKMKQ
-131 EETKKQKE
+131 EETKKQQE
-139 AEEKVKQE
+139 AEEKMKQE
-147 EAKKKQEA
+147 EVKKKQEA
-155 EEKVKQE
+155 EEKMKQ
-162 EAKKKQEVEEK
+162 
-173 AKEEETKKQLEAEQT
+173 EETKKQQEAEEKVRQEETKKQQEAEQT

-262 EKAKEV
+262 EQAKKV
-268 GDSLARQVASFG
+268 GDSLARQVANFG
-280 TMGLYVDLNSPSKD
+280 TMGLYVDLHSPSKD